1 MSSGDSPFDPWNPLN
16 IFHHQEPTEKPSPG
30 KSSFTS
36 WDRIM
41 KLRLFL
47 FFLGR
52 KTLRCTEFRHC
63 LGEMRVLNNPEKPC
77 FAGFC
82 FPMTWQTVT
91 NVLWGRTMRINVVC
105 QFVSLKDRHK
115 IDRRPTSF
123 SKPKM
128 ATKCEVDYLGKWKIE
143 PDLWWLLWSQ
153 NPRCLKFR
161 TCRCNSWKALS
172 CLWMTP
178 AIYLFEIK

>member
-1 MSSGDSPFDPWNPLN
+1 MILLLIPETRCTS
-16 IFHHQEPTEKPSPG
+16 EPPG
-30 KSSFTS
+30 TH
-36 WDRIM
+36 
-41 KLRLFL
+41 
-47 FFLGR
+47 R
-52 KTLRCTEFRHC
+52 KTQPWKVVLHFMGSNHETEVVPFFSWAENTSVHGRGHC
-63 LGEMRVLNNPEKPC
+63 LGEMRVLNDPEKPC

-115 IDRRPTSF
+115 IDRQPTSF

-143 PDLWWLLWSQ
+143 PDLWWLLWSR